1 MQLRHAGEHGHQIP
15 AAARGAADGLAGKQ
29 VPPGVFRPSGATAL
43 DGQPQMFSEV
53 LFGGVH

>member
-1 MQLRHAGEHGHQIP
+1 
-15 AAARGAADGLAGKQ
+15 